1 MGTSTF
7 SDEFKRDAVAQIT
20 ERGYPVSEVSER
32 LGVSKHSLYA
42 WKRKFAKTASGETE
56 KDAEIRRL
64 KRELARVSEERDILK
79 KANRVF
85 RQGCK
90 VRYAFVAEHRG
101 QFSVRAMCRCLRIQP
116 SGFYAWLQAPMSVR
130 AQEDRRQTELL
141 HKAWAESG
149 KVYGYRKLHDDLVE
163 QGESICPNRVAR
175 PAQLAGIKAQ
185 IGYKR
190 RPGSYGGK
198 PSVVVDNTLDRQFDV
213 EAPDRVWVTDI
224 TYIRTQEGFAYLAVV
239 IDLYS
244 RRVIGWSMQSR
255 QTTDV
260 VLQAL
265 LMAVWRRKPKARVL
279 IHSDQG
285 SQFTSMDWV
294 AFLRAHNLEHSM
306 SRRGNCHDNAV
317 AESFFNLLKRERIR
331 RRTYR
336 TREEARQDVFDYIE
350 MFYNPK
356 RKHARNGMLSPA
368 EFERQQMM
376 RREGV

>member
-1 MGTSTF
+1 MGTGNF
-7 SDEFKRDAVAQIT
+7 SDDFKRDAVSQIT

-42 WKRKFAKTASGETE
+42 WKRKFAKTDSGETE

-64 KRELARVSEERDILK
+64 KRELARVSEECDILQSH
-79 KANRVF
+79 RVF
-85 RQGCK
+85 RSGCK

-101 QFSVRAMCRCLRIQP
+101 QFSIRAMCRCLRIQP
-116 SGFYAWLQAPMSVR
+116 SGFYAWLQAPVSAR
-130 AQEDRRQTELL
+130 AKEDARQTDLL
-141 HKAWAESG
+141 HKAWTESG
-149 KVYGYRKLHDDLVE
+149 KVYGYRKLHDDLIE
-163 QGESICPNRVAR
+163 QGEILCPNRVAR
-175 PAQLAGIKAQ
+175 LAQLAGIKAQ

-213 EAPDRVWVTDI
+213 GAPDTVWVTDI

-265 LMAVWRRKPKARVL
+265 LMAVWRRKPKGKVL

-285 SQFTSMDWV
+285 SQFTSMDWA

-336 TREEARQDVFDYIE
+336 TREEARQDVFDYIQ

-356 RKHARNGMLSPA
+356 RKHARNGMLSPN